1 MSRRA
6 ITISCIPDREVVT
19 IVMQYGKFSQF
30 ILQLKNHSLSKDART
45 SLAEIDGPPVN
56 SDDSEFVRLSPSVVF
71 AIMPSKFLQTQ
82 EES

>member
-1 MSRRA
+1 M
-6 ITISCIPDREVVT
+6 IVHREVVT

-30 ILQLKNHSLSKDART
+30 ILQLKNHSLSKDAEQ
-45 SLAEIDGPPVN
+45 SFANIDGFSVN
-56 SDDSEFVRLSPSVVF
+56 SDNSEFVRLSPSVVF